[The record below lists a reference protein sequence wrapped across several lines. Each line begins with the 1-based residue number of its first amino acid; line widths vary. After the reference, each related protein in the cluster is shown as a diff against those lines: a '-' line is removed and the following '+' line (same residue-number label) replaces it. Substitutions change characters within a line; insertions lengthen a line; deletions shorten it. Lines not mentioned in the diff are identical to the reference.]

1 MCQQLDQLKIVQH
14 LPEDIEQS
22 EQVINRGMD
31 VRSACMAYLA
41 INIRHD
47 TTPGGTVG

>member
-1 MCQQLDQLKIVQH
+1 MCQQLDQLEIVH
-14 LPEDIEQS
+14 YLPEDIEQR
-22 EQVINRGMD
+22 EHVINRGMD

-47 TTPGGTVG
+47 ATPCGTVG